1 MTLYVGSLRIAETN
15 DVVEAQFDV
24 AEDELTVSTDGEQ
37 LGTWPLREIGLDD
50 TGTEIYMALGGEDV
64 IVNMRDRDA
73 FVAAI
78 TPPKKTRARHA
89 KPKRTRP
96 EMPHMLGAV
105 RRLVGRD
112 QWRDWLSDRLVRW
125 AIASGV
131 VIIVA
136 LLALFA
142 TSSLGMVLVLGG
154 MVAMVIAALAVSE
167 DLSAVSWVPEQLSE
181 ATLVMIGV
189 AAMALGGLLILLD
202 EPRRLDENASA
213 TRLRTHRRLD

>member
-78 TPPKKTRARHA
+78 TPPKKARARHA

-105 RRLVGRD
+105 RRLVDRD

-125 AIASGV
+125 VIASGV

-189 AAMALGGLLILLD
+189 AAMALGGLLIFLD
-202 EPRRLDENASA
+202 
-213 TRLRTHRRLD
+213 